1 MRVSATRLLI
11 LGALRFMQPAHG
23 YSVRRELE
31 SWRADEWA
39 NIAYGSIYFAL
50 NKMAEEG
57 LLREVESETPA
68 RRPARVTYV
77 VTDLGEEEF
86 QRLLRASWWQRKPL
100 TDPLQLAA
108 AFIDQLPEAETR
120 AVLAHR
126 LALAEASIAEID
138 HLLQSP
144 GMDQKPAHV
153 RDVLDLNRERT
164 RAEVTWLRR
173 MLDRHAASADPGAG
187 DEGSSG
193 SSPDGGEPDA
203 DAVAAG
209 DGNPVTG

>member
-173 MLDRHAASADPGAG
+173 MLDRHAASAEAG
-187 DEGSSG
+187 DEDNSG
-193 SSPDGGEPDA
+193 NSPDGGERDA
-203 DAVAAG
+203 ETDAAG
-209 DGNPVTG
+209 NGGSATG